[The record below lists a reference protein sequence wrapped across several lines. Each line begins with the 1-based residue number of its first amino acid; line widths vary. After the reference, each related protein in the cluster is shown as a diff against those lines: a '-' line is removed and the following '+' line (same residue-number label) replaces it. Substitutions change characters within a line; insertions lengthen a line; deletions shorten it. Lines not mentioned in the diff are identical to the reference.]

1 MINSAKRLV
10 RNGLPTVGNR
20 RRKKQTEEKRR
31 KKRKRGE
38 KKGRNQDRYL
48 ERQRLTLT
56 ISRAKRSTVG
66 NVLINHTGDSC

>member
-10 RNGLPTVGNR
+10 RNGLPTEGNR

-31 KKRKRGE
+31 KK
-38 KKGRNQDRYL
+38 KKRNQDRYL